1 MRQTSHVNDFVN
13 AKSRAKEKPLLVFG
27 PCQFLNKLTVHIIVQ
42 IFKVWNSGTGEEM
55 VTFTGHADIVRC
67 CCYSPDGSRIVSCS
81 DDTHVKVCGVVL
93 RYHPGK
99 KFISFPKLQF
109 LDE

>member
-1 MRQTSHVNDFVN
+1 
-13 AKSRAKEKPLLVFG
+13 
-27 PCQFLNKLTVHIIVQ
+27 
-42 IFKVWNSGTGEEM
+42 M

-81 DDTHVKVCGVVL
+81 DDTLVKVCGDVL

-99 KFISFPKLQF
+99 NSYLFQNRNFQMIRQARWGLFKQKNSKKMLF
-109 LDE
+109 LRRHQAIEWDTKTKAVQVI